1 MILKGFLLQQN
12 HGSGAL
18 DTERFDNREVGSKDH
33 CEFKRRDLFS
43 HASLLQLLQVP
54 QEEEKLEATSLG
66 QSTHK
71 VPGWQDNGLL
81 L

>member
-1 MILKGFLLQQN
+1 MILKGFLLQQS

-43 HASLLQLLQVP
+43 HAFLPNPPGVVEKIVP
-54 QEEEKLEATSLG
+54 RRDVLG
-66 QSTHK
+66 LSPLCH
-71 VPGWQDNGLL
+71 
-81 L
+81 